1 MNDDIYKKVK
11 DIVVNVFEIEEDEI
25 DYKTEFKS
33 LDISS
38 LMVLDVITDL
48 EREFKVR
55 VSNNDIQKLI
65 SIEGIVK
72 YIEEKKV
79 S

>member
-1 MNDDIYKKVK
+1 MNDDIYKKAK
-11 DIVVNVFEIEEDEI
+11 DIVVNVFEIEENEI

>member
-11 DIVVNVFEIEEDEI
+11 DIVVNVFEIEENEI